1 MTASVCQAFRMYL
14 VRDSSVLAY
23 SFNRW
28 EIMGRAGHGSK
39 RPREMKLLS
48 PTSCSAQYLVV
59 HRGSDQV
66 PGEVQFTP
74 LHLALCFLK
83 LNKKKN

>member
-1 MTASVCQAFRMYL
+1 MC
-14 VRDSSVLAY
+14 
-23 SFNRW
+23 
-28 EIMGRAGHGSK
+28 RAGHGSK

-83 LNKKKN
+83 LNKKKKLKTENEKIGKVNNETPCGLSRTY